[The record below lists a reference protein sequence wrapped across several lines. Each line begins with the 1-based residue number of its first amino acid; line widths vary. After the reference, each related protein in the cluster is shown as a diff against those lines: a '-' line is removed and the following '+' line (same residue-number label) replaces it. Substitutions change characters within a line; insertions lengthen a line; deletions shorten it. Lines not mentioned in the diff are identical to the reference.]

1 MISLIVP
8 ILFFG
13 ILVLLYPAASLV
25 LSISAWLLKQ
35 WEDKRNIKDET
46 VERRID
52 KKRDELKDLMFIILV
67 FLTFFFIS
75 PLALFYLIGGNL

>member
-8 ILFFG
+8 ILFFF
-13 ILVLLYPAASLV
+13 ILVLLYPAVSLV

-35 WEDKRNIKDET
+35 WEGKRNIKDET
-46 VERRID
+46 VEKRID
-52 KKRDELKDLMFIILV
+52 KKRDDLKDLMFIILV

-75 PLALFYLIGGNL
+75 PLALFYLMEGHM

>member
-13 ILVLLYPAASLV
+13 ILVLLYLAVSLLLTTSV
-25 LSISAWLLKQ
+25 WLLKQ
-35 WEDKRNIKDET
+35 WVNKRNISDKT
-46 VERRID
+46 VAKRID
-52 KKRDELKDLMFIILV
+52 QKTDELQELMFIILV

-75 PLALFYLIGGNL
+75 PLATFYLMRDYF